1 MIATPGKWYLN
12 YIIDDTSK
20 LVTHAELSQQWQ
32 PIHMYD
38 KAYRNNAWP
47 ATYCIHVATVNPNG
61 TVIQHHT
68 GDVYFEAEL
77 YPPGG
82 GDVSIVPGPYI
93 SIVPGPGIDA
103 DRTDSTA
110 EDGTH
115 IIRYDIKGRLSQ
127 YNNWQKP
134 AEQGD
139 ITAVHIDINPSH
151 DPVPRCYP
159 SIIDGD
165 IQFSFVPGPVTKVV
179 AGNNVEVVETHSDS
193 PAGWPIV
200 TYTISATKDG
210 GLVSL
215 VPGPGI
221 SISSPGDGS
230 YRIAGELAQYSRG
243 WPIDCQGDITGAK
256 INVKPT
262 YEPNPYSNVYIVDG
276 FLEVSIV
283 PGPVT
288 RVYAGAG
295 IDVHEHRHEENGWP
309 ILSYTVSAT
318 GAAAVEIGRYTDPLR
333 PATGYNAAQMEA
345 NGWTQ
350 VSGYWRDPSGHAHM
364 CFMAYQS
371 GKLYFHMF
379 PDGFD
384 V

>member
-68 GDVYFEAEL
+68 GDVYFEAEF

-82 GDVSIVPGPYI
+82 MDISIVPGPDV

-103 DRTDSTA
+103 DRSDSVA
-110 EDGTH
+110 GDGTP

-127 YNNWQKP
+127 YKNTSKSD
-134 AEQGD
+134 EQGD
-139 ITAVHIDINPSH
+139 VTGISVYLNPSYTPRKEAAAYIH
-151 DPVPRCYP
+151 DGHILV
-159 SIIDGD
+159 SI
-165 IQFSFVPGPVTKVV
+165 VPGPMTKVAAGENISVV
-179 AGNNVEVVETHSDS
+179 ASQGYEE
-193 PAGWPIV
+193 GWPVI
-200 TYTISATKDG
+200 TYTVSTTKAGGAISII
-210 GLVSL
+210 
-215 VPGPGI
+215 PGPGI
-221 SISSPGDGS
+221 AITPDGDTRYCVEGLTARYNHPGEMDRQGDMTGA
-230 YRIAGELAQYSRG
+230 RIA
-243 WPIDCQGDITGAK
+243 I
-256 INVKPT
+256 KPS
-262 YEPNPYSNVYIVDG
+262 YNPNPNSIPYIIDG
-276 FLEVSIV
+276 MLEVSIV

-295 IDVHEHRHEENGWP
+295 VSVDERRHEENGWP
-309 ILSYTVSAT
+309 ILSYTVSAS
-318 GAAAVEIGRYTDPLR
+318 GAADVVPGRYSDPLR

-350 VSGYWRDPSGHAHM
+350 VSGYWKDPSGHSHM
-364 CFMAYQS
+364 CFMACRS

-379 PDGFD
+379 PDGWD